1 MPLAVWLGLTEHGWK
16 RPAGAAL
23 VLLFAGEIAVSGS
36 RGAIIAGFGGAL
48 LTGLV
53 LGPTL
58 SAKVALAAGLVVLAG
73 VCVATSRLPHP
84 SSAAAPAVAA
94 GAAAAAVNTRGLN
107 ADLRLRLEDELG
119 HPPLGGYRPPV
130 ARTLFGSSGRAQ
142 AWVGGVRQAARRPLL
157 GYGFGTEDKVFVDR
171 FYAFEGNFVENSYVG
186 TFLQLGAAGVAL
198 LIGLFLTLAWNAY
211 RALWRGTGG
220 PAAGAAG
227 VVLVAALI
235 GLSQSGITSVGNI
248 AVASIWIC
256 ALTLPALA
264 VGRS

>member
-1 MPLAVWLGLTEHGWK
+1 M
-16 RPAGAAL
+16 
-23 VLLFAGEIAVSGS
+23 LLFAGEIAVSGS
-36 RGAIIAGFGGAL
+36 RGAVIAGFGGAL
-48 LTGLV
+48 LTALV
-53 LGPTL
+53 LGPTAQREGRRWPRGSSSSRA
-58 SAKVALAAGLVVLAG
+58 SAS
-73 VCVATSRLPHP
+73 ATSRLQHP
-84 SSAAAPAVAA
+84 ASAAAPAAAA

-198 LIGLFLTLAWNAY
+198 LDRPLPHPGLERVS
-211 RALWRGTGG
+211 RA
-220 PAAGAAG
+220 AA
-227 VVLVAALI
+227 
-235 GLSQSGITSVGNI
+235 
-248 AVASIWIC
+248 
-256 ALTLPALA
+256 
-264 VGRS
+264 R